1 MSTLFIFSKYISV
14 NKKLLATEVVNGVIR
29 KGKFNIPKWEEE
41 QAIEMYEDL
50 FRFLGKTLID
60 EDEKESPELLL
71 EWSKKN
77 SEMQVSSGG
86 RLSEIINRYP
96 PTKEVFNDILT
107 GLSIDLGLSIRDHS
121 YILKRIDK
129 MLDASLNETFLWYK
143 HLSDKQKEDTEK
155 ELLKLSAPIV
165 PIQDGIVIVPLIG
178 YIGMD
183 NEKHIM
189 ENVIPKIAELE
200 VDHVIA
206 DFSGSLTIN
215 EYISDL
221 IRQIV
226 RTLRLM
232 GIHVVITGLRPN
244 IVQTVIHSGIDLSN
258 IESFATVKQAVE
270 NI

>member
-1 MSTLFIFSKYISV
+1 MSSLFIFSKYISE
-14 NKKLLATEVVNGVIR
+14 NKKILATKVVNGVIR
-29 KGKFNIPKWEEE
+29 KGKLDVPKWEEE
-41 QAIEMYEDL
+41 QAMEMYDDL
-50 FRFLGKTLID
+50 FRFLGESLID
-60 EDEKESPELLL
+60 KDEKEIPDLLL

-96 PTKEVFNDILT
+96 PTKEIFNDILT
-107 GLSIDLGLSIRDHS
+107 GLSIEFGLSIRDHA

-143 HLSDKQKEDTEK
+143 RLSDKQREDTEK
-155 ELLKLSAPIV
+155 EVLKLSAPIV

-178 YIGMD
+178 YIGR
-183 NEKHIM
+183 NNAKHIM
-189 ENVIPKIAELE
+189 DNVVPKIAELE

-206 DFSGSLTIN
+206 DFSGTLTIN

-221 IRQIV
+221 IHQV
-226 RTLRLM
+226 GTTLRLM
-232 GIHVVITGLRPN
+232 GIHVVITGLRPD
-244 IVQTVIHSGIDLSN
+244 IVQTVIHSGIDLSDV
-258 IESFATVKQAVE
+258 ESFATVKQAVE